1 MCVFK
6 GKIIVITGGAQ
17 GIGKALATE
26 FSSLGATVC
35 VIDRQPNSYFQG
47 DLSDVDILRQF
58 AHQVLTDFG
67 GVDILINNAA
77 PLFKGLAECTY
88 EEFNQAL
95 SVGVSAPFMLT
106 KLFESHFKAG
116 ASIINISSTRDRM
129 SQANSESYSAA
140 KGALSALTR
149 SLAVTLA
156 GRVRV
161 NSISPGWIDTTDTLN
176 TVNDEL
182 QHLVKRVGT
191 VDDVVHA
198 VKFLTSDQASFIT
211 GEDLTIDGGM
221 SKTMIYHNDDGW
233 TFQAKS

>member
-1 MCVFK
+1 MFK
-6 GKIIVITGGAQ
+6 DKVIVITGGAQ

-26 FSSLGATVC
+26 FGSIGAKVC
-35 VIDRQPNSYFQG
+35 VIDIQPNSYFQG
-47 DLSDVDILRQF
+47 DLSDVDVLKQF
-58 AHQVLTDFG
+58 THRVIVDYG
-67 GVDILINNAA
+67 GIDILINNAA
-77 PLFKGLAECTY
+77 PLFKGLSECTY
-88 EEFNQAL
+88 EEFTLAL

-106 KLFESHFKAG
+106 KLFESHFNPG

-140 KGALSALTR
+140 KGAISALTR

-161 NSISPGWIDTTDTLN
+161 NSISPGWIDTNDATH

-182 QHLVKRVGT
+182 QHLVQRVGK
-191 VDDVVHA
+191 VEDVVHA

-221 SKTMIYHNDDGW
+221 SKTMIYHNDGGW
-233 TFQAKS
+233 IFQPKD